1 MGRNR
6 FDSPRF
12 AESSNF
18 QGFWLVSGGR
28 ESLRRLEFHADHPQ
42 LFPSLRSGPNHP
54 TAAPS
59 RRNLAVPLGVPRH
72 PVLSVFAAV
81 GARKGGCFA
90 GYALCGFWH
99 PGSKSGYA
107 GERAAQ
113 IGAGAIPQ
121 GHHRSRLG
129 AATAS
134 ACAPGT
140 RSDRRPLARSPH
152 PRKGRNVRSGSA

>member
-1 MGRNR
+1 
-6 FDSPRF
+6 
-12 AESSNF
+12 
-18 QGFWLVSGGR
+18 
-28 ESLRRLEFHADHPQ
+28 LRRLEFHADHPQ

-99 PGSKSGYA
+99 PGLKPGYA
-107 GERAAQ
+107 WEGGFFGPRGLSPTPFRAMWVRQ
-113 IGAGAIPQ
+113 
-121 GHHRSRLG
+121 
-129 AATAS
+129 
-134 ACAPGT
+134 
-140 RSDRRPLARSPH
+140 RPP
-152 PRKGRNVRSGSA
+152 